1 MILVLLRMQWKPT
14 SKPLEGSRCENG
26 DGEDVAKLFEKDIG
40 TYQDSFVAE
49 EIGGALIG
57 RNDIE
62 EYFDEVACDV
72 ATYEFLDGIIE
83 EAECEGDICSFWGFA
98 LVGVDFNDGGEC
110 VFEVAFYG
118 SVFDVDRDDK
128 KKGKRRRLGGSDVEF
143 LNLNFPHF
151 QAFCLG
157 ILEVIISSPLR
168 LVQHRYSQTMSFNS
182 KTDAKNQVLRE
193 PWLLISQ
200 VHLPCRNII
209 SNWSSDSGITIV
221 TPTQRIT
228 RTSELR
234 QTTEI
239 AERMESRSP

>member
-1 MILVLLRMQWKPT
+1 MNSFVSKILACLVMFQGASSMLSKDSPVDKSKVALLAKTRRTMSSPRELGKMSSGGWTHAAHEDSASPRALG
-14 SKPLEGSRCENG
+14 SSNDFGIAEDAMEAYFEALEGSRCENG

-83 EAECEGDICSFWGFA
+83 EAECEGDVCSFWGFA
-98 LVGVDFNDGGEC
+98 MVGVDFNDGGEC

-118 SVFDVDRDDK
+118 SVFDVDMDDK

-143 LNLNFPHF
+143 LNLNFN
-151 QAFCLG
+151 
-157 ILEVIISSPLR
+157 ILDDDCDNR
-168 LVQHRYSQTMSFNS
+168 
-182 KTDAKNQVLRE
+182 
-193 PWLLISQ
+193 
-200 VHLPCRNII
+200 
-209 SNWSSDSGITIV
+209 
-221 TPTQRIT
+221 
-228 RTSELR
+228 
-234 QTTEI
+234 
-239 AERMESRSP
+239 